1 MPPSSASHLGE
12 RRPATS
18 ERLSPAETAA
28 ARPLLV
34 HHDAVTARPVRGR
47 FRASSSAPLSDRSAL
62 NTAVALPRFEVIA
75 GACVHSGHPLAVPGG
90 SGLVGDPHVSPAA
103 GVRPAAWP
111 VRASAGSSRI
121 QSTHEPPVSAPESQP
136 KPKALEWAIDSD
148 DRLAMGGERWAME
161 RSIGSRTVSVTTKRP
176 STLWRSCTRFAK
188 AWQLKPILRKN
199 RVIKRI

>member
-1 MPPSSASHLGE
+1 MTGIFRGAFTLARPTESRSGAALPPSSASHLGE

-90 SGLVGDPHVSPAA
+90 SGQVGDPHVSPAC
-103 GVRPAAWP
+103 RPA
-111 VRASAGSSRI
+111 
-121 QSTHEPPVSAPESQP
+121 
-136 KPKALEWAIDSD
+136 
-148 DRLAMGGERWAME
+148 
-161 RSIGSRTVSVTTKRP
+161 RP
-176 STLWRSCTRFAK
+176 SLCRFVPNPEHSRAACVCSRVPTQAK
-188 AWQLKPILRKN
+188 GSGMGHRQ
-199 RVIKRI
+199 